1 MAAVLLPREINQSTL
16 AQAACPALRV
26 RRRFRLVG
34 FGADA
39 VRAFTA
45 ILMVGGVLCLFAA
58 PVQVLEERRV
68 DLAVMRVP
76 GATQLRLF
84 WQIMAESLILTVAG
98 AGLGLAT
105 AHRVARGAGLWL
117 WGAQATPGALG
128 LG

>member
-16 AQAACPALRV
+16 AQTARPALRV

-34 FGADA
+34 FGTDA
-39 VRAFTA
+39 ARAFTA

-68 DLAVMRVP
+68 DLAVMRAP

-84 WQIMAESLILTVAG
+84 WQITVESLILTVAG

-117 WGAQATPGALG
+117 RGAQATPGALG